1 MTHIS
6 TCQQY
11 PDARVRRNC
20 DCPWAEMTIGTL
32 SAFLRGVADELVG
45 ELGGGEGAGCGA
57 FGRA

>member
-11 PDARVRRNC
+11 PDARVRKKG
-20 DCPWAEMTIGTL
+20 DCQWFELTAGTL

-45 ELGGGEGAGCGA
+45 ELGGGEGAGYGA